1 MRKDAAVD
9 LAPGHKVGLT
19 LANPVMPA
27 AGCFGFGKEYDQ
39 LVEVESLGAVVVGP
53 VTAGPR
59 RGAEPPRTL
68 PLHPS
73 QGRMRETL
81 PPAPG
86 GLGEHLPPASGRP
99 REHLPPAPEGPGE
112 HLPLASGGLG
122 EHLPPAPGGLG
133 GVLLHTGLANPGV
146 AAAVRR
152 YGRAWARSPVPV
164 IVHVAG
170 TSPNEAASCCWRL
183 ASVEAVAGIEL
194 GLPDIASGPA
204 GLAEL
209 FDEVTDVIRAARA
222 AASQPLIVR
231 LPLVWA
237 AALCR
242 AAVEAGADALTVAAP
257 PRGTVWHA
265 PSDRFVTGRLYGPF
279 VLPLAL
285 HALRRV
291 AELVPVP
298 LIGCGGIH
306 SAADGLA
313 FLRAGATAIQ
323 VGGALWHDPASMTRI
338 ARGLS
343 STTRPETLR
352 VLPKIM

>member
-1 MRKDAAVD
+1 MRKEAAVD

-39 LVEVESLGAVVVGP
+39 LVEVEALGAVVVGP
-53 VTAGPR
+53 VTARPR
-59 RGAEPPRTL
+59 RGAAPPRTL
-68 PLHPS
+68 PLPPS
-73 QGRMRETL
+73 QR
-81 PPAPG
+81 
-86 GLGEHLPPASGRP
+86 
-99 REHLPPAPEGPGE
+99 GP
-112 HLPLASGGLG
+112 
-122 EHLPPAPGGLG
+122 G

-146 AAAVRR
+146 AAVVRR

-170 TSPNEAASCCWRL
+170 TSPNEAASCCQRL

-194 GLPDIASGPA
+194 GLPDIASGST

-237 AALCR
+237 AALCE

-257 PRGTVWHA
+257 PRGAIWHA
-265 PSDRFVTGRLYGPF
+265 PGDRFVTGRLYGPF

-306 SAADGLA
+306 GAADGLA

-323 VGGALWHDPASMTRI
+323 VGGALWRDPASLTRI

-343 STTRPETLR
+343 STTRPE
-352 VLPKIM
+352 